1 MIFDLP
7 TSLEFGGREWNIN
20 TDYRDIL
27 TIIEAFE
34 DNELNEQEKAFVC
47 LHNLYCEF
55 EDIPNNLYQA
65 AYEKAVEFID
75 VGSKDQSRSQIRTMD
90 WEQDAPIIFPAI
102 NHVAGY
108 EVRSAKYL
116 HWWTFIGMFMEI
128 KDSTCATVFSLR
140 QKKAR
145 GKKLEKY
152 EKEYWAQNKELCVLR
167 PKETEEDKVEK
178 ARLEAI
184 LGKRKT

>member
-7 TSLEFGGREWNIN
+7 KSVEFGGRSWGIA

-27 TIIEAFE
+27 TILIAFE
-34 DNELNEQEKAFVC
+34 DEELTDKEKAYVC
-47 LHNLYCEF
+47 LYNIYDDF
-55 EDIPNNLYQA
+55 EDIPKELLQT

-75 VGSKDQSRSQIRTMD
+75 HGSADNKKHSPRTMD

-108 EVRSAKYL
+108 EVRAVEYL
-116 HWWTFIGMFMEI
+116 HWWTFLGMFMEI
-128 KDSTCATVFSLR
+128 KDSTAATVMSLR

-152 EKEYWAQNKELCVLR
+152 EKEFWSQNKEICELR
-167 PKETEEDKVEK
+167 RKETPEEK
-178 ARLEAI
+178 AEKERLREM
-184 LGKRKT
+184 LGVK